1 MKIVIINFTA
11 LMGQQHCS
19 CFLEQVKIFTL
30 CTNWKHPPA
39 TLDKRGALNWFT
51 SYLSNRT
58 QVCKI
63 NNTMSSSSPVSC
75 GVPQGSNLG
84 PLLFLL
90 YVNDLPNCLK
100 NCTPFMYAD
109 DTNLTVHGNTA
120 KDLELKLNSEL
131 NNVHKWLIT
140 NRLTLNVEKTEYML
154 VGSRQKLAN
163 LSNLS
168 EIKVSIDNNEVE
180 RVSNTKTLG
189 IIIDG
194 NLKWKEHIDSASKK
208 ISKTMLRRVKPFVSQ
223 DSLNIMYKSLILPH
237 FDYCSLVWGK
247 LQQFIVR

>member
-1 MKIVIINFTA
+1 MDSELVSGVLFLDLKKAFDPVDHK
-11 LMGQQHCS
+11 LM
-19 CFLEQVKIFTL
+19 LR
-30 CTNWKHPPA
+30 KHN
-39 TLDKRGALNWFT
+39 LYGIKGGALNLFT
-51 SYLSNRT
+51 SYLSTRT
-58 QVCKI
+58 QVYKI
-63 NNTMSSSSPVSC
+63 KNTMSSSSPVSC
-75 GVPQGSNLG
+75 SVPQKSNLR
-84 PLLFLL
+84 PLHFLL

-189 IIIDG
+189 IIIDE

-208 ISKTMLRRVKPFVSQ
+208 ISKTIGMLRRVSKPFVSQ
-223 DSLNIMYKSLILPH
+223 DSLNIM
-237 FDYCSLVWGK
+237 
-247 LQQFIVR
+247 